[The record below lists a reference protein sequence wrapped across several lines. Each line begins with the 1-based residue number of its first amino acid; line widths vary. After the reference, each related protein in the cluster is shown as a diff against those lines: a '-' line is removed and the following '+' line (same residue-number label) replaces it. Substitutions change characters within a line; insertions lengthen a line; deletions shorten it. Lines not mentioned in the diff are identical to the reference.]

1 MDEQMGIFL
10 SNFKRLAD
18 LASEHTR
25 LKTAGES
32 LLDALSDYL
41 GAPVQDLPAVS
52 EEIPAHRFVDVDIA
66 VDEISGRDPE
76 RRLIGVGGGQQRQ
89 HASFADLIQNS
100 LMHFTVPVGQPDF
113 VTIDTGPTTRR
124 ESLGFGIWLFSYE
137 GVRLAALQR
146 SANPQFGNNSSTVE
160 VIGADRDAA
169 SAFLKEMRELLRDH
183 SVIKG
188 QVVSFTRTD
197 YHPGAAG
204 VTFHERPSVRP
215 DEVVLTAGVLEQ
227 VAAHVLGIAEHR
239 DAILSYGQHL
249 KRGILL
255 YGPPGTGKTHTVRH
269 LLSESK
275 GTTAILLSGGS
286 LAFIAEAAKMA
297 RAMAPSLVVL
307 EDVDLIAEDRSFG
320 HGPQPLLFEVL
331 DALDGL
337 DSDVDVA
344 FVLTTNRVD
353 MLERALAQRP
363 GRVDLAVEIS
373 LPERRSR
380 TALLKLYSPKGRFSS
395 AAIDEVAERTEGTT
409 ASFAK
414 ELTRRTVLRA
424 ATTGAELADEHLL
437 AEVDLMM
444 SEGEALTRSL
454 LGSGPANEP
463 EGLPGGHFP
472 GNGGSAYGS
481 SISFD

>member
-10 SNFKRLAD
+10 SNFKQLAD
-18 LASEHTR
+18 LASANAR
-25 LKTAGES
+25 LTTAGES
-32 LLDALSDYL
+32 LVDALS
-41 GAPVQDLPAVS
+41 GFIGEPVQDLPVVS
-52 EEIPAHRFVDVDIA
+52 EEIPAHRLVDVDIA
-66 VDEISGRDPE
+66 VDSISARDPE

-89 HASFADLIQNS
+89 HASFADLIQHS
-100 LMHFTVPVGQPDF
+100 MMHFSVPVGQPDF
-113 VTIDTGPTTRR
+113 VTMDTGPNTRR
-124 ESLGFGIWLFSYE
+124 EALGFGIRLFNYQ
-137 GVRLAALQR
+137 GAPLAALQR
-146 SANPQFGNNSSTVE
+146 GANPRFGNNTSTVE
-160 VIGADRDAA
+160 VIGADHSAA
-169 SAFLKEMRELLRDH
+169 TAFLAELREQLRDH

-204 VTFHERPSVRP
+204 VTFHERPAVGP
-215 DEVVLTAGVLEQ
+215 EQVVLTSGVLDQ

-239 DAILSYGQHL
+239 ETILSHGQHL

-269 LLSESK
+269 LLSESA

-286 LAFIAEAAKMA
+286 LAFIAEAARMA

-320 HGPQPLLFEVL
+320 QGPQPLLFEVL

-363 GRVDLAVEIS
+363 GRIDLAVEIP
-373 LPERRSR
+373 LPDEDSRRALLTLYTPQDTFSAELLNEVAVR
-380 TALLKLYSPKGRFSS
+380 TAK
-395 AAIDEVAERTEGTT
+395 TT

-414 ELTRRTVLRA
+414 ELSRRTVLRA
-424 ATTGAELADEHLL
+424 ATAGEALNDEHLR
-437 AEVDLMM
+437 AEVELMM
-444 SEGEALTRSL
+444 SQSEALTRSL
-454 LGSGPANEP
+454 LGSVSSEGPGSA
-463 EGLPGGHFP
+463 PGGPSHGSP
-472 GNGGSAYGS
+472 VHYGGPYQPLG
-481 SISFD
+481 